1 MRLLRRSEAPA
12 LETGMADDCERHA
25 RDTGIQRDGII
36 VARLRRRGCA
46 TKCCSLSRD
55 PNLSLGI
62 EAN

>member
-1 MRLLRRSEAPA
+1 
-12 LETGMADDCERHA
+12 MADDCERHA